1 MYAEEY
7 LCDDADYFDTTDISI
22 EETSTIDTDVRE
34 HRKLKEIYKR
44 MDKEYYSFKILHY
57 DGDSHKNLK
66 IELYSSPLCCN
77 GAIRN
82 ATTGIKMEHK
92 VGSKYDDLYFMMM
105 DVTTKKIAS
114 DDYKHPRKL
123 YYNSPEE
130 CERHQKIVIPMD
142 IKERWMEKNLIA
154 RSKYCRL

>member
-7 LCDDADYFDTTDISI
+7 LYDDADFDITDISI
-22 EETSTIDTDVRE
+22 EETCTIDTDVRE
-34 HRKLKEIYKR
+34 HRKLKELYKR
-44 MDKEYYSFKILHY
+44 MDKEYYSYKILHY
-57 DGDSHKNLK
+57 DGDLNKHLK

-82 ATTGIKMEHK
+82 ATTGIKMDHK

-114 DDYKHPRKL
+114 DDYK
-123 YYNSPEE
+123 NSPED

>member
-7 LCDDADYFDTTDISI
+7 LYDDADFDITDISI
-22 EETSTIDTDVRE
+22 EETCTIDTDVRE
-34 HRKLKEIYKR
+34 HRKLKELYKR
-44 MDKEYYSFKILHY
+44 MDKEYYSYKILHY
-57 DGDSHKNLK
+57 DGDLNKHLK

-82 ATTGIKMEHK
+82 ATTGIKMDHK

-130 CERHQKIVIPMD
+130 CERHQKIVIPMN